1 MIRLSLQPMA
11 AQIRLVFWILF
22 FVLSANLGIA
32 AGSDSLLTARMD
44 SSGLHAMEYPKDT
57 IWPKSV
63 TDYYDDYSNMLGLF
77 LYAKQKYSSFG
88 VYDISTNKTLL
99 YSPNKQLNM
108 GFGFNYKW
116 LGIGIAF
123 NLGFVNND
131 DDLYGKTKR
140 LDWQTNIYTNKA
152 VFDFYLQSYI
162 GHYIENPE
170 QVFSGWNNGDAP
182 YIRPDLST
190 VSLGLSG
197 MHVFNHKKFSYKAAF
212 MQTAVQ
218 KKGAG
223 SFLLGASFFVQ
234 GIAGDSSI
242 FPKTSD
248 FDSLPPVIAHSAI
261 YFGLRTAYAYNF
273 IIAKHYFIS
282 VSLAAELQ
290 LGKTANKLEDN
301 SVYASW
307 NPIIH
312 LQPRMGFG
320 YNKPKWY
327 TGFSFVRDSYF
338 EGSSRDESRYEFSFK
353 SGNFRLFAGM
363 RFNWLSR
370 KELMD

>member
-1 MIRLSLQPMA
+1 MGAHIRIAFL
-11 AQIRLVFWILF
+11 ILF
-22 FVLSANLGIA
+22 FVFLANQGIA
-32 AGSDSLLTARMD
+32 AESDGLFLSKRD
-44 SSGLHAMEYPKDT
+44 SNKLEAMGYPKDT
-57 IWPKSV
+57 IWPKSINN
-63 TDYYDDYSNMLGLF
+63 YYDDYSNMLGLF

-88 VYDISTNKTLL
+88 IYDISLDKTLL

-131 DDLYGKTKR
+131 DELYGKTKR
-140 LDWQTNIYTNKA
+140 LDWQTNIYTSKA
-152 VFDFYLQSYI
+152 VFDFYLQNYE
-162 GHYIENPE
+162 GHYIENPQ
-170 QVFSGWNNGDAP
+170 QVFSGWKNGDAP
-182 YIRPDLST
+182 YIRPDLRT

-197 MHVFNHKKFSYKAAF
+197 MYVFNHKKFSYKAAF

-234 GIAGDSSI
+234 GIEGDSSI
-242 FPKTSD
+242 FPKGSD

-273 IIAKHYFIS
+273 IIAKHYFASI
-282 VSLAAELQ
+282 SLAAALEF
-290 LGKTANKLEDN
+290 GKTANKLDDE
-301 SVYASW
+301 SVYVSW

-312 LQPRMGFG
+312 LQPRMAFG

-327 TGFSFVRDSYF
+327 AGFSFVRDSYF
-338 EGSSRDESRYEFSFK
+338 EGSNRDVSDYEFSFK